1 LKKLQAVIQEGT
13 QTFDELLLQL
23 FLNKVQAELA
33 VFQVSSRQLY
43 TPSYLVIIIVVSR
56 IPRVSFTK
64 GSEILRLG
72 LRA

>member
-1 LKKLQAVIQEGT
+1 MKKLQAVIQEGT